1 MECPLSEKI
10 IGILGGMGPEA
21 TADLYLRIIRA
32 TPAKRDQDH
41 PRVIIYSNSK
51 VPDRTPAILGT
62 GPSPMPELIRAGKR
76 LEEAGA
82 DFIVIPCN
90 TAHYFLGEL
99 RKELRVPILDMI
111 KLSAERA
118 RRSFPKVKRAG
129 LLATDGT
136 VKSGLYRAAFGEVGI
151 EIVEPS
157 PEAQAEVMKAIYQ
170 CVKAGNL
177 IDGGLILRGVAKDL
191 ISAGAELIIFG
202 CTEVSLVLKEGD
214 VQAPVLDPLQVLA
227 EEAVAEALPKEH
239 V

>member
-1 MECPLSEKI
+1 MSEKI

-21 TADLYLRIIRA
+21 TSDLYLRIIKA

-51 VPDRTPAILGT
+51 VPDRTAAILGT

-82 DFIVIPCN
+82 DFIIIPCN
-90 TAHYFLGEL
+90 TAHYFIDQLQ
-99 RKELRVPILDMI
+99 KELRVPVLHMI
-111 KLSAERA
+111 KLSAA
-118 RRSFPKVKRAG
+118 KAKKSYPNVKKAG

-136 VKSGLYRAAFGEVGI
+136 MKSGLYKSAYSDAGV
-151 EIVEPS
+151 EILEPS
-157 PEAQAEVMKAIYQ
+157 PEKQADVMKAIYQ
-170 CVKAGNL
+170 NIKAGNL
-177 IDGGLILRGVAKDL
+177 IDGGFLLRGVANDL
-191 ISAGAELIIFG
+191 LSAGAEMIICG

-214 VQAPVLDPLQVLA
+214 LHVPILDPLQVLA

-239 V
+239 G

>member
-1 MECPLSEKI
+1 LSEKI

-32 TPAKRDQDH
+32 TSAKRDQDH

-99 RKELRVPILDMI
+99 GKELRVPILDMI
-111 KLSAERA
+111 RLAAAKANH
-118 RRSFPKVKRAG
+118 SFPKVKKAG

-136 VKSGLYRAAFGEVGI
+136 IKSGLYRTAFEEVGI
-151 EIVEPS
+151 EIIEPP
-157 PEAQAEVMKAIYQ
+157 PETQAEVMKAIYQ

-191 ISAGAELIIFG
+191 ITAGAELIILG

-214 VQAPVLDPLQVLA
+214 VQAPILDPLQVIA
-227 EEAVAEALPKEH
+227 EEAVAEALAKEH

>member
-1 MECPLSEKI
+1 MSEKI

-21 TADLYLRIIRA
+21 TADLYLRIIKA

-51 VPDRTPAILGT
+51 VPDRTAAILGT

-82 DFIVIPCN
+82 DFIIIPCN
-90 TAHYFLGEL
+90 TAHYFVDQLQ
-99 RKELRVPILDMI
+99 KELRVPIRHMI
-111 KLSAERA
+111 RLSAEA
-118 RRSFPKVKRAG
+118 AHKKHPEVKKAG

-136 VKSGLYRAAFGEVGI
+136 VKSGLYRTAYGEVDI
-151 EIVEPS
+151 EILEPT
-157 PEAQAEVMKAIYQ
+157 PEGQADVMKAIYQ

-177 IDGGLILRGVAKDL
+177 IDGSFLLRGVTNKLVA
-191 ISAGAELIIFG
+191 AGAELIICG
-202 CTEVSLVLKEGD
+202 CTEVSLVLKQGD
-214 VQAPVLDPLQVLA
+214 LTVPLLDPLQVIA
-227 EEAVAEALPKEH
+227 EAAVAEALQMEL